1 MPLSRGP
8 AAVELCTQW
17 LESDGRYVHPRPERP
32 LVFRGPIGRHDR
44 FRRLQHSGSR
54 DRNRQVETICVAAD
68 RSGWCCV
75 GVGKHGRGIN
85 KCEGGVS
92 VSTPKGPTLAVLPM
106 TKDEP
111 SAAGPQVLQP
121 SGWPAPKGYANG
133 MAADGRLVLT
143 GGVIGWD
150 SQGHLPADFV
160 AQVRQTLSNISAIL
174 AEGGARPEH
183 LVRLTWY
190 VVDMEEYLANL
201 KSLGQAYREIFGAHY
216 PAMALVQVV
225 RLVERAARVEIE
237 ATAVV
242 PR

>member
-1 MPLSRGP
+1 M
-8 AAVELCTQW
+8 
-17 LESDGRYVHPRPERP
+17 
-32 LVFRGPIGRHDR
+32 
-44 FRRLQHSGSR
+44 
-54 DRNRQVETICVAAD
+54 
-68 RSGWCCV
+68 
-75 GVGKHGRGIN
+75 
-85 KCEGGVS
+85 
-92 VSTPKGPTLAVLPM
+92 STPKGPTLAVLPT
-106 TKDEP
+106 TKGEA
-111 SAAGPQVLQP
+111 SADGPQILQP

-133 MAADGRLVLT
+133 MAADGRLVVT

-150 SQGHLPADFV
+150 HHGHLPADFV
-160 AQVRQTLSNISAIL
+160 AQVHQTLSNISAIL

-201 KSLGQAYREIFGAHY
+201 KTLGQIYRDIFGAHY

-225 RLVERAARVEIE
+225 RLVEKAARVEIE

>member
-1 MPLSRGP
+1 VNTTEAPSLAIETSAKG
-8 AAVELCTQW
+8 
-17 LESDGRYVHPRPERP
+17 ER
-32 LVFRGPIGRHDR
+32 
-44 FRRLQHSGSR
+44 
-54 DRNRQVETICVAAD
+54 
-68 RSGWCCV
+68 
-75 GVGKHGRGIN
+75 
-85 KCEGGVS
+85 
-92 VSTPKGPTLAVLPM
+92 
-106 TKDEP
+106 
-111 SAAGPQVLQP
+111 SASAQVLQP

-133 MAADGRLVLT
+133 MAAEGRIVVT

-150 SQGHLPADFV
+150 RQEKLAHGFV
-160 AQVRQTLSNISAIL
+160 AQVHQTLSNIAAIL

-190 VVDMEEYLANL
+190 VVDMDEYLSNL
-201 KSLGQAYREIFGAHY
+201 KELGKIYREIFGSHY

>member
-1 MPLSRGP
+1 M
-8 AAVELCTQW
+8 
-17 LESDGRYVHPRPERP
+17 
-32 LVFRGPIGRHDR
+32 
-44 FRRLQHSGSR
+44 
-54 DRNRQVETICVAAD
+54 
-68 RSGWCCV
+68 
-75 GVGKHGRGIN
+75 
-85 KCEGGVS
+85 
-92 VSTPKGPTLAVLPM
+92 STPKGPAAAVLPM
-106 TKDEP
+106 TKGEP
-111 SAAGPQVLQP
+111 SAAAQILQP

-133 MAADGRLVLT
+133 MAADGRIVVT

-150 SQGHLPADFV
+150 HHGHLPSGFV
-160 AQVRQTLSNISAIL
+160 AQVSQTLSNISAIL

-201 KSLGQAYREIFGAHY
+201 KTLGQVYRDILGAHY

-225 RLVERAARVEIE
+225 RLVEKAARVEIE